1 MESTQRF
8 TVILLPEDDG
18 GYAVHFPYHPNVYTW
33 ADTVE
38 DALGRAKGAIEAY
51 LEAEAEDGADLM
63 LAFADIPHLVVSEI
77 TANLSPAVQEQ
88 AARDAECAT
97 ASTSSSDAARRGH
110 FIGTRQAGEEL
121 GVSADRIRKLV
132 LDGRVP
138 GARKAGKEWL
148 IPTPIQITP
157 GSRGRKG
164 VAHERR

>member
-8 TVILLPEDDG
+8 TVILLPEEDG
-18 GYAVHFPYHPNVYTW
+18 GYAVHFPYHPDVYTW

-38 DALGRAKGAIEAY
+38 DALARAKGAIEAY
-51 LEAEAEDGADLM
+51 LEVEAEDGADLM

-77 TANLSPAVQEQ
+77 TANLSPTVREQ
-88 AARDAECAT
+88 ATRDAEYA
-97 ASTSSSDAARRGH
+97 AAPAKEAGAARRGH

-138 GARKAGKEWL
+138 GAKKAGKEWL

-157 GSRGRKG
+157 GTRGRKG